1 MEENNEI
8 LHAFELS
15 SEIEVINPVIDFLK
29 KITEKYD
36 DYQNK
41 LYEKIYKDDND
52 DNEDEN
58 EYEYENKMTNFHH
71 KNLPI
76 IEKNL
81 NKYQNKKVGNF
92 YRSGIIVKSINKKLK
107 EDTLYNIN
115 NFADKSLIDYHPGS
129 DDKVRD
135 IVHPSLYP
143 YIHNNFQNNNI
154 KKDFWNR
161 PYENSKYQWL
171 PSEFKI
177 DKNGKC
183 KINSYIN
190 NLPITEVNL
199 YKNIEKIF
207 ESVLP
212 NFEDIWSYTN
222 ALKLYT
228 CDIDFMGNIS
238 KDGLMNKLSLKNQD
252 LQVITKIVKI
262 SLKEGQESI
271 GAWHVEGMS
280 HENIVGTV
288 TVTLEQ
294 TTDFESELYFK
305 RIYTVAEVNDLLFGV
320 PQNPYSELK
329 DIINETHVPLGKVN
343 IKESTVIAF
352 PNSHI
357 HKINMKNTGKNTE
370 HRTLLVFW
378 LINPN
383 IKIKSTKDIPQQ
395 NYDLEEAKKHRL
407 ELMKERTYYKQTF
420 NQRDLNLCE
429 H

>member
-1 MEENNEI
+1 MEEKFDI
-8 LHAFELS
+8 LPDFELT

-29 KITEKYD
+29 NITEKYD
-36 DYQNK
+36 DHQNK
-41 LYEKIYKDDND
+41 LYDKIYKNDND
-52 DNEDEN
+52 NDNEEKN
-58 EYEYENKMTNFHH
+58 EEEYDNKMTNFHH

-76 IEKNL
+76 IEKTL
-81 NKYQNKKVGNF
+81 NKFQNKKVDNF
-92 YRSGIIVKSINKKLK
+92 YRSGVIVKSISKKLR

-115 NFADKSLIDYHPGS
+115 NFADKSIIDYHPGS
-129 DDKVRD
+129 EEKVRD

-143 YIHNNFQNNNI
+143 YIHNNLQNNK

-177 DKNGKC
+177 DNDGKC
-183 KINSYIN
+183 KIKSYIN
-190 NLPITEVNL
+190 NLPLTEVNL

-212 NFEDIWSYTN
+212 YFEDIWSYTN

-228 CDIDFMGNIS
+228 YDVDFMGIIK
-238 KDGLMNKLSLKNQD
+238 KDSVIHKLSLKNKN

-262 SLKEGQESI
+262 NLKEGQESI

-280 HENIVGTV
+280 HENIIGTV
-288 TVTLEQ
+288 SITLEQ
-294 TTDFESELYFK
+294 TQNFEAELYFK
-305 RIYTVAEVNDLLFGV
+305 RIYTEAEANDLLFHV
-320 PQNPYSELK
+320 PQNPYSELEK
-329 DIINETHVPLGKVN
+329 ILNKTHVPLGKVN
-343 IKESTVIAF
+343 IRESYIVAF

-357 HKINMKNTGKNTE
+357 HKINMKNIGNSTE

-383 IKIKSTKDIPQQ
+383 IKIKSTEDISQQ
-395 NYDLEEAKKHRL
+395 NYDLEEAKNHRL